1 MRDEQM
7 ADLAPIFSF
16 KQSHQIGL
24 DKKWIGVF
32 RKSHAQ
38 SESTHMRVHN
48 HAFLHMEYVA
58 QHNIRGLARHAT
70 QREQFIHAAWHLAIK
85 LLAHNAHAF
94 AHSLGLVA
102 PKVKRVY
109 ERLNLRRHRVGKI
122 HWCGKFFK
130 QGRCGFVHS
139 NISALSAQYGG
150 NQQFMRL
157 GPIQFA
163 VRIWVSAAQSQ
174 EKSLGAGHGFGW
186 LLFGVDRFH
195 LLRW

>member
-1 MRDEQM
+1 M

-24 DKKWIGVF
+24 NQKWIGVF
-32 RKSHAQ
+32 GKSHAQ

-48 HAFLHMEYVA
+48 HAFLHVEYVA

-70 QREQFIHAAWHLAIK
+70 QREQCIHATRHLAIE

-94 AHSLGLVA
+94 AHRLGFVA

-109 ERLNLRRHRVGKI
+109 ERLNLRGRGVGKI
-122 HWCGKFFK
+122 HCSWKFFK
-130 QGRCGFVHS
+130 QRRCGFVHP
-139 NISALSAQYGG
+139 NIGALSAQYGG

-157 GPIQFA
+157 CPIQFA
-163 VRIWVSAAQSQ
+163 VRVWVSATESQ
-174 EKSLGAGHGFGW
+174 VKSLGAGHGFGW

-195 LLRW
+195 LQTW

>member
-1 MRDEQM
+1 M

-24 DKKWIGVF
+24 NQKWIGMF

-38 SESTHMRVHN
+38 RESTHMRVHN
-48 HAFLHMEYVA
+48 HAFLHVKYIA
-58 QHNIRGLARHAT
+58 QHDIRGLARHAT
-70 QREQFIHAAWHLAIK
+70 QREQRIHAARHLAIE
-85 LLAHNAHAF
+85 LLAHNAHTF
-94 AHSLGLVA
+94 ANSLGLVA

-109 ERLNLRRHRVGKI
+109 ERLNLRGRGVGKI
-122 HWCGKFFK
+122 QWSWKSFK
-130 QGRCGFVHS
+130 QRRCGFVHS

-163 VRIWVSAAQSQ
+163 VRIWVSATES
-174 EKSLGAGHGFGW
+174 
-186 LLFGVDRFH
+186 
-195 LLRW
+195 